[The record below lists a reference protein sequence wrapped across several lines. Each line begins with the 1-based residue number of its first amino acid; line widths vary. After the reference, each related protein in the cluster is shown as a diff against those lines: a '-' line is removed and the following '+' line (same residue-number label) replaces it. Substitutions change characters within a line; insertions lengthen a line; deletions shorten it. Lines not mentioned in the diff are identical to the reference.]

1 MSHDRNK
8 FQFFFSC
15 IYLGLFNQFFFLDL
29 LNVGVSSK
37 RQFLKVFF
45 FSKLLS
51 FYIVSSRSGVGASLL
66 VNLIA
71 VSQRMS

>member
-15 IYLGLFNQFFFLDL
+15 IYLGLFNQFFFLDR

-37 RQFLKVFF
+37 RQFLKVF